1 MPYMEDAMRNSI
13 HGVKEENKNK
23 AESISDDDNNI
34 LLKVGRGR
42 KEREDDYRSKPSSPQ
57 QQKDFMNIHNIE
69 GAAAVMVKRERSP
82 PELNSMASS
91 STHKEQDDQLASA
104 KVEMREVME
113 ENQRLR
119 MHLDRIMKDYRNL
132 QNQYR
137 DIVQREADHQKSSST
152 TVNTT
157 QHESDQ
163 EADELVSLSLGRA
176 TSDMKKDELSK
187 ILIKKDKGQQ
197 CEEADEVNNES
208 LALGLDC
215 KFETTQ
221 TECSSPVN
229 NLSPENS
236 LEVANKDEN
245 GEMSM
250 WPQNKIHKT
259 TRNDGDGDEVS
270 QQNPTKRA
278 RVSVRVRCDA
288 PTMNDGCQWRKYG
301 QKIAKGNPC
310 PRAYYRCTV
319 APNCPVRKQV
329 QRCAE
334 DMSILITTYEGTHN
348 HPLPLSAT
356 AMASTTSAAASMLL
370 SGSSSSSDP
379 SSQVTATT
387 TNTAANATS
396 TNLNGLN
403 FYISDTSKNRP
414 PYYFP
419 NSSISASAPN
429 SLPTITLDLTSSSS
443 SSSSFSASA
452 SSLSHLNRMSNNF
465 PPRYNYNNN
474 NSSTNLNF
482 SSVLESNSL
491 PISWT
496 NYANNQTYNKNNQ
509 NFGSLT
515 FSSIPNQEN
524 IFQSYLQKN
533 NHNIPTQSSLPPDT
547 IAAATKAITSDPNF
561 HSVLAAAL
569 TSIIGNT
576 TAVENKSG
584 HNLNVT
590 EAFPVLSS
598 LPSSSNPNKCSSS
611 FLNKPNSSAPA
622 NNNTQQPGNNNMV
635 FFAQSSSSL
644 PFSSP
649 KGKST
654 SPSDNKFD

>member
-1 MPYMEDAMRNSI
+1 M
-13 HGVKEENKNK
+13 ENKNK
-23 AESISDDDNNI
+23 AEYYSPDDEDRDIDDQENI
-34 LLKVGRGR
+34 VHQFGKGR
-42 KEREDDYRSKPSSPQ
+42 KEREDDISKPSSPHH
-57 QQKDFMNIHNIE
+57 KDYMNIDNIE
-69 GAAAVMVKRERSP
+69 EGAVNVMVKRERSP
-82 PELNSMASS
+82 PEHNSMASS

-104 KVEMREVME
+104 KDEMREVME

-119 MHLDRIMKDYRNL
+119 MHLDRMMKEYRNL
-132 QNQYR
+132 QNQFH
-137 DIVQREADHQKSSST
+137 DIVQKETDQKSSST
-152 TVNTT
+152 TVNTST
-157 QHESDQ
+157 THHDHESDQ
-163 EADELVSLSLGRA
+163 EADQLVSLSLGRT
-176 TSDMKKDELSK
+176 TSDMKKDDLSK
-187 ILIKKDKGQQ
+187 ILKKDKVHD
-197 CEEADEVNNES
+197 DEGVIIISNNNKS
-208 LALGLDC
+208 LDLGLDC
-215 KFETTQ
+215 KFETTP
-221 TECSSPVN
+221 TECSPVN
-229 NLSPENS
+229 YSPENS
-236 LEVANKDEN
+236 LDDIQANKDEN
-245 GEMSM
+245 EETS
-250 WPQNKIHKT
+250 NKNLKT
-259 TRNDGDGDEVS
+259 MRNNGDGDDVS

-348 HPLPLSAT
+348 HTLPLSAT

-370 SGSSSSSDP
+370 SGSSNSSDP
-379 SSQVTATT
+379 NPQVTATT
-387 TNTAANATS
+387 TTTPTTTTSANI
-396 TNLNGLN
+396 NGLN
-403 FYISDTSKNRP
+403 FYLSDTSKHHKS

-429 SLPTITLDLTSSSS
+429 SLPTITLDLTSTSSS
-443 SSSSFSASA
+443 SP
-452 SSLSHLNRMSNNF
+452 SSLSHLNRMTQNF

-474 NSSTNLNF
+474 NSTTNLNF

-496 NYANNQTYNKNNQ
+496 NNYPNQTYNKNNQ
-509 NFGSLT
+509 NFGPLT
-515 FSSIPNQEN
+515 FSSRSSQDN

-533 NHNIPTQSSLPPDT
+533 TTQSSLPPDT

-561 HSVLAAAL
+561 HSALAAAL
-569 TSIIGNT
+569 TSIIGNSPI
-576 TAVENKSG
+576 ENKSV

-590 EAFPVLSS
+590 QPFPILSS

-611 FLNKPNSSAPA
+611 LLNKPTSSASA
-622 NNNTQQPGNNNMV
+622 NNNNNNNNSNSTQQPGNNSMV
-635 FFAQSSSSL
+635 FFGQSSSSL
-644 PFSSP
+644 PFSTSN

-654 SPSDNKFD
+654 SPSDSKFD

>member
-1 MPYMEDAMRNSI
+1 M
-13 HGVKEENKNK
+13 ENKNK
-23 AESISDDDNNI
+23 AEYYSPDDEDRDIDNQENI
-34 LLKVGRGR
+34 
-42 KEREDDYRSKPSSPQ
+42 
-57 QQKDFMNIHNIE
+57 IHQG
-69 GAAAVMVKRERSP
+69 GAVNVMVKRERSP
-82 PELNSMASS
+82 PEHNSMASS

-104 KVEMREVME
+104 KDEMREVME

-119 MHLDRIMKDYRNL
+119 MHLDRMMKEYRNL
-132 QNQYR
+132 QNQFH
-137 DIVQREADHQKSSST
+137 DIVQKETDQKSSST
-152 TVNTT
+152 TVNTST
-157 QHESDQ
+157 THHDHESDQ
-163 EADELVSLSLGRA
+163 EADQLVSLSLGRT
-176 TSDMKKDELSK
+176 TSDMKKDDLSK
-187 ILIKKDKGQQ
+187 ILKKDKVHD
-197 CEEADEVNNES
+197 DEGVSNNNKS
-208 LALGLDC
+208 LDLGLDC
-215 KFETTQ
+215 KFETTP
-221 TECSSPVN
+221 TECSPVN
-229 NLSPENS
+229 YSPENS
-236 LEVANKDEN
+236 LDDIQANKDEN
-245 GEMSM
+245 EETS
-250 WPQNKIHKT
+250 NKNLKT
-259 TRNDGDGDEVS
+259 MRNNGDGDDVS

-348 HPLPLSAT
+348 HTLPLSAT

-370 SGSSSSSDP
+370 SGSSNSSDP
-379 SSQVTATT
+379 NPQVTATT
-387 TNTAANATS
+387 TTTPTTTTSANI
-396 TNLNGLN
+396 NGLN
-403 FYISDTSKNRP
+403 FYLSDTSKHHKS

-429 SLPTITLDLTSSSS
+429 SLPTITLDLTSTSSS
-443 SSSSFSASA
+443 SP
-452 SSLSHLNRMSNNF
+452 SSLSHLNRMTQNF

-474 NSSTNLNF
+474 NSTTNLNF

-496 NYANNQTYNKNNQ
+496 NNYPNQTYNKNNQ
-509 NFGSLT
+509 NFGPLT
-515 FSSIPNQEN
+515 FSSRSSQDN

-533 NHNIPTQSSLPPDT
+533 TTQSSLPPDT

-561 HSVLAAAL
+561 HSALAAAL
-569 TSIIGNT
+569 TSIIGNSPI
-576 TAVENKSG
+576 ENKSV

-590 EAFPVLSS
+590 EPFPILSS

-611 FLNKPNSSAPA
+611 FLNKPTSSASA
-622 NNNTQQPGNNNMV
+622 NNNNNSNSNSNSTQQPGNNSMV
-635 FFAQSSSSL
+635 FFGQSSSSL
-644 PFSSP
+644 PFSTSN

-654 SPSDNKFD
+654 SPGDSKFD

>member
-1 MPYMEDAMRNSI
+1 M
-13 HGVKEENKNK
+13 ENKNK
-23 AESISDDDNNI
+23 ADQSSNDDEGCAEDNI
-34 LLKVGRGR
+34 FLKSGKGR
-42 KEREDDYRSKPSSPQ
+42 KEREEDKSKPSSPQ
-57 QQKDFMNIHNIE
+57 HKDFMTIDKVE
-69 GAAAVMVKRERSP
+69 GAPVMVKREGSP
-82 PELNSMASS
+82 AELNSMASS
-91 STHKEQDDQLASA
+91 STQKEQDDQLASA
-104 KVEMREVME
+104 KFEMQEVMQ

-119 MHLDRIMKDYRNL
+119 LHLDRVMKDYRNL
-132 QNQYR
+132 QNQYH
-137 DIVQREADHQKSSST
+137 DIVQREAEKSSS

-157 QHESDQ
+157 QHHESDQ
-163 EADELVSLSLGRA
+163 LVSLSLGRT

-187 ILIKKDKGQQ
+187 FFKKGEARD
-197 CEEADEVNNES
+197 EEEVNKS

-215 KFETTQ
+215 KFEVSAKTST
-221 TECSSPVN
+221 TECSPVN
-229 NLSPENS
+229 LTPENS
-236 LEVANKDEN
+236 LEEANKEEN
-245 GEMSM
+245 GETST
-250 WPQNKIHKT
+250 WSPNKILKT
-259 TRNDGDGDEVS
+259 MRNNGDGDDVA

-370 SGSSSSSDP
+370 SRSSSSSDP
-379 SSQVTATT
+379 SPQITATT
-387 TNTAANATS
+387 TNTNTS
-396 TNLNGLN
+396 TTSANLNGLN
-403 FYISDTSKNRP
+403 FYLSDTSKHKP
-414 PYYFP
+414 PFYFP

-429 SLPTITLDLTSSSS
+429 SLPTITLDLTSTS
-443 SSSSFSASA
+443 

-465 PPRYNYNNN
+465 PPRYNYNT
-474 NSSTNLNF
+474 SSTNLNF

-491 PISWT
+491 PISWSS
-496 NYANNQTYNKNNQ
+496 YANQAYNNNNQ

-515 FSSIPNQEN
+515 FSSRPNQEN
-524 IFQSYLQKN
+524 IFQSYLQRN
-533 NHNIPTQSSLPPDT
+533 NNNPTQSSLPPDT

-561 HSVLAAAL
+561 HSALAAAL
-569 TSIIGNT
+569 TSIMGNNGNIG
-576 TAVENKSG
+576 NKSG
-584 HNLNVT
+584 ENPNVT
-590 EAFPVLSS
+590 EPFPVLSS

-611 FLNKPNSSAPA
+611 FLNKPTSSSPT
-622 NNNTQQPGNNNMV
+622 NNTQPGNNNMV
-635 FFAQSSSSL
+635 FFTQPSSS
-644 PFSSP
+644 PFSTS

>member
-1 MPYMEDAMRNSI
+1 MPYMEDVRNSI
-13 HGVKEENKNK
+13 HGGVVKEENKNK
-23 AESISDDDNNI
+23 AKSISDDHENI
-34 LLKVGRGR
+34 YLKVGRGR
-42 KEREDDYRSKPSSPQ
+42 REREDDYKSKPSSPQ

-69 GAAAVMVKRERSP
+69 GAAAAAAVMVKRERSP

-91 STHKEQDDQLASA
+91 STHKEQDDELASA
-104 KVEMREVME
+104 KVEMREVIE

-119 MHLDRIMKDYRNL
+119 MQLDRIMKDYGNL
-132 QNQYR
+132 QNQFR
-137 DIVQREADHQKSSST
+137 DIVQREADQKSSS

-163 EADELVSLSLGRA
+163 EADELVSLSLGR
-176 TSDMKKDELSK
+176 TKSDAKKDELSK
-187 ILIKKDKGQQ
+187 ILIKKDKGRHG
-197 CEEADEVNNES
+197 EEAQVNKS

-215 KFETTQ
+215 KFETITPTQ
-221 TECSSPVN
+221 CSSPV

-236 LEVANKDEN
+236 LEEANKDEN
-245 GEMSM
+245 GETS
-250 WPQNKIHKT
+250 NKIHKT
-259 TRNDGDGDEVS
+259 TRNSGDGDEVS

-319 APNCPVRKQV
+319 AQNCPVRKQV

-379 SSQVTATT
+379 SPQLTATA
-387 TNTAANATS
+387 TNTTINATS

-403 FYISDTSKNRP
+403 FYISDASKHKP

-419 NSSISASAPN
+419 NSSISASTPN

-443 SSSSFSASA
+443 SSSA
-452 SSLSHLNRMSNNF
+452 SSLSHLSRMSSNNF

-474 NSSTNLNF
+474 SSTNLNF
-482 SSVLESNSL
+482 TSVLESNSL

-496 NYANNQTYNKNNQ
+496 NYANNQAHNKNNQ

-515 FSSIPNQEN
+515 FSSRPNQEN
-524 IFQSYLQKN
+524 IFQSYLQN
-533 NHNIPTQSSLPPDT
+533 NNNIPTQSSLPPDT

-561 HSVLAAAL
+561 HSALAAAL

-576 TAVENKSG
+576 GIENKSG
-584 HNLNVT
+584 HNINVT

-611 FLNKPNSSAPA
+611 FLNKPNSSASA
-622 NNNTQQPGNNNMV
+622 NNNTQQPGNNNLV

>member
-1 MPYMEDAMRNSI
+1 M
-13 HGVKEENKNK
+13 ENKNK
-23 AESISDDDNNI
+23 ADQ
-34 LLKVGRGR
+34 
-42 KEREDDYRSKPSSPQ
+42 SSP
-57 QQKDFMNIHNIE
+57 DDEGWAEDNIFLK
-69 GAAAVMVKRERSP
+69 GDAGMVKRERSS

-91 STHKEQDDQLASA
+91 STHKEQELASA
-104 KVEMREVME
+104 KNEMREVME

-132 QNQYR
+132 QNQFH
-137 DIVQREADHQKSSST
+137 DIVQREAEQKSSS

-163 EADELVSLSLGRA
+163 LVSLSLGRT

-187 ILIKKDKGQQ
+187 MFKKYKAHD
-197 CEEADEVNNES
+197 EEEVNKS

-215 KFETTQ
+215 KFETTP
-221 TECSSPVN
+221 TECSPVN
-229 NLSPENS
+229 VSPENS
-236 LEVANKDEN
+236 LEEANKEEN
-245 GEMSM
+245 GETST
-250 WPQNKIHKT
+250 WQPNKILKT
-259 TRNDGDGDEVS
+259 MRNNGDGDDVS

-379 SSQVTATT
+379 SPQVTATT
-387 TNTAANATS
+387 TNIAATTTS
-396 TNLNGLN
+396 ANLNELN
-403 FYISDTSKNRP
+403 FYLSDTSKHKP
-414 PYYFP
+414 PFYFP
-419 NSSISASAPN
+419 NSSISASAHN
-429 SLPTITLDLTSSSS
+429 SLPTITLDLTSTSSS
-443 SSSSFSASA
+443 SST
-452 SSLSHLNRMSNNF
+452 LSYLSRMSNNF
-465 PPRYNYNNN
+465 PPRYNYNYNT
-474 NSSTNLNF
+474 SSTNLNF

-496 NYANNQTYNKNNQ
+496 NYGNQSYNKNNQ

-515 FSSIPNQEN
+515 FSSRPNQEN

-533 NHNIPTQSSLPPDT
+533 NNIPTQSSLSPDT

-561 HSVLAAAL
+561 HSALAAAL
-569 TSIIGNT
+569 TSIMGNNGNIG
-576 TAVENKSG
+576 NKSG
-584 HNLNVT
+584 ENTNVT
-590 EAFPVLSS
+590 EPFPVLSS

-611 FLNKPNSSAPA
+611 FLNKPTSSSSA
-622 NNNTQQPGNNNMV
+622 NNNTQPGNNSLV
-635 FFAQSSSSL
+635 FFTQPNSS
-644 PFSSP
+644 PFSTSS

-654 SPSDNKFD
+654 SPSDSKFD